1 MNISEIKA
9 RKRKDRDTWEYTFHV
24 DGKRYRRSGFK
35 TKADALRKAHAHV
48 DEVTNE
54 HTTNTEITFKKYYTD
69 WIELYKKDELSK
81 GQYYWYKRSLELFIE
96 YFNEDKLVKNIT
108 KTDYQKLLNWYG
120 KGRTKSSLEKLHV
133 CISQVLK
140 EAYHE
145 GILKSDPTFKAKLN
159 YTKAAKKE
167 EEKYLK
173 LNDYI
178 RLIDYFKSRQ
188 EKSYLLLFV
197 LAITGGRFSE
207 VNRMTYD
214 DLNIDSI
221 HLPGTKTE
229 SAERDVK
236 LPVKDIQLIKEKI
249 SRLPLNINGKIF
261 KITNASAN
269 KALKKA
275 LDKLNA
281 KDEEYITTHGLRHT
295 HTSYLLSEGIP
306 IEYISKRLGHKSIT
320 ITLEVYSHLLEESKE
335 KHDEK
340 LLKIL

>member
-1 MNISEIKA
+1 MRIF
-9 RKRKDRDTWEYTFHV
+9 KRTDTSSVNWGYDIRHN
-24 DGKRYRRSGFK
+24 GKRYRRTGFK
-35 TKADALRKAHAHV
+35 TRNEAKLNAEQHIV
-48 DEVTNE
+48 DLSKGLKNKE
-54 HTTNTEITFKKYYTD
+54 EIIAYDYLKS
-69 WIELYKKDELSK
+69 WIELNKENHLTERSLRRYKLALRIFEQHFGKTKLKDVTRYEFQLMLNEYAEGKTNETVKKLKNCLSGAFKDAVYERLIEIDPTYNLTNIGNKPPMKDVDKYTSITMYKKL
-81 GQYYWYKRSLELFIE
+81 IE
-96 YFNEDKLVKNIT
+96 YFKTKNTESSIVLFIMALT
-108 KTDYQKLLNWYG
+108 GARFGEVRNLTRKDIQLDY
-120 KGRTKSSLEKLHV
+120 
-133 CISQVLK
+133 
-140 EAYHE
+140 
-145 GILKSDPTFKAKLN
+145 
-159 YTKAAKKE
+159 
-167 EEKYLK
+167 
-173 LNDYI
+173 
-178 RLIDYFKSRQ
+178 
-188 EKSYLLLFV
+188 
-197 LAITGGRFSE
+197 
-207 VNRMTYD
+207 
-214 DLNIDSI
+214 I

-281 KDEEYITTHGLRHT
+281 KDVEYITTHGLRHT